1 MNTPASEQKSPLTP
15 FVLWIITITTSLVI
29 ANIYYNQPLL
39 DDIAHTFNVTSAK
52 AGQAAMLTQIGYAIG
67 MFFIVPMGDM
77 LKRKQMMVIDFAFMI
92 AALLLTAFS
101 SNINIL
107 FIACFLVGASS
118 ILPQILIP
126 MTAHLAAPHERGRK
140 LGFVQSGLLL
150 GILLSRTLAGFVAAH
165 WGWRSMFIIA
175 AVLMVI
181 MWVLVYWLMPEVEPT
196 YKGTYKSLM
205 GSIVSLVKENKPLRL
220 AALRGASCFACF
232 SAFWSTIAFLVK
244 DHFGLGSDIA
254 GLFGLAGAFGAI
266 AVSNIGRWSDKI
278 SPYRLATYTITLLLS
293 SFVLYAFSGYSWI
306 GLVIGVVLMDMGL
319 QATHICNQ
327 AIIFATNPNARSR
340 INTVYMVTYF
350 SGGAVGSFAGT
361 QLWYRY
367 QWNGVCLLGIV
378 LSAITLLM
386 HIITQQ
392 KTESNTTTV
401 QS

>member
-1 MNTPASEQKSPLTP
+1 MNQPCFGDKSPLSP
-15 FVLWIITITTSLVI
+15 FVLWIITITTALVI

-39 DDIAHTFNVTSAK
+39 EDIARTFNVTSAK
-52 AGQAAMLTQIGYAIG
+52 AGQAAMLTQLGYAIG

-92 AALLLTAFS
+92 MALALAGFA

-118 ILPQILIP
+118 ILPQVLIP
-126 MTAHLAAPHERGRK
+126 MTAHLAAPHERGK
-140 LGFVQSGLLL
+140 KIGFVQSGLLL

-165 WGWRSMFIIA
+165 WGWRVMFFIA
-175 AVLMVI
+175 AGLMII
-181 MWVLVYWLMPEVEPT
+181 MWILVYWLMPEVEPT
-196 YKGTYKSLM
+196 YIGTYKSLM
-205 GSIVSLVKENKPLRL
+205 LSIASLIKENKPLRL

-244 DHFGLGSDIA
+244 TNFGMGSDVA

-266 AVSNIGRWSDKI
+266 AVSNIGKWSDMV

-293 SFVLYAFSGYSWI
+293 SFVIYAFSGYSWL
-306 GLVIGVVLMDMGL
+306 GLIIGVVLMDMGL

-327 AIIFATNPNARSR
+327 AIIFANNPNARSR
-340 INTVYMVTYF
+340 INTVYMVSYF
-350 SGGAVGSFAGT
+350 GGGAVGTFAGT

-367 QWNGVCLLGIV
+367 QWTGVCMLGITV
-378 LSAITLLM
+378 SAITLVM
-386 HIITQQ
+386 HLITQQ
-392 KTESNTTTV
+392 KIQSDTTTV